1 MSVGSGDIRVLVD
14 WIESTI
20 FAGEELK
27 CNIIIRNVS
36 VDTAQRKASV
46 HSNSNLSNGPETTD
60 NYQRTLTPRANFLSQ
75 FNRPSVKG
83 HRPTHSSNSP
93 NISKTQNCK
102 RQSSIVSTKSSG
114 ERGPH
119 KRSVSIISIGAS
131 EKEYEQGYTVSNL
144 IERSRKDQ
152 KGHVRSA
159 SLQNTSPKQA
169 IFNQRQLT
177 HTSSSLSPRFRKS
190 PTYYNSARDLKYQAK
205 SIESSPKICTQAS
218 QVSSSDFTGLFTLP
232 FKSSTKIENNSDVNP
247 SEIRFDGLSKR
258 NRNTFPHIPRQV
270 SPSNVVP
277 SPTNSAS
284 ISCGSGEIYINEIS
298 PETISFSKSS
308 TALQDQQKSLPSNLS
323 LIRSQKPSEIL
334 MMGYA
339 QLHGSFTLDSS
350 LVDQAPFDE
359 VKKKGVIG
367 GQGGGVVG
375 VELNKRDS
383 GLLRSFGWATIGG
396 ISDLLGSNELSSI
409 KEFREIISSRSIP
422 VLATPQSII
431 FVDLHLNPGESKCFN
446 YSFKLPHGLPP
457 SHRGKAIK
465 IMYKLVIGIQRP
477 GGTNQQQVKLIE
489 VPFRVLG
496 SVDNGGKTLC
506 HDLKS
511 PYVILQDQACIKSLP
526 ENHSNHTPLDKKSRS
541 SESRLNMFMSYT
553 DKLLSKSR
561 NQISSYN
568 LSPSDVLGS
577 HSPLFFEEP
586 NSVKEAIDMA
596 ILRSNNAT
604 ETQKSPNRFE
614 IARSGKKVAVIMLI
628 RPAFRLGETI
638 NVVIDFT
645 DAIIPCYAINASL
658 ESSERVDTSISLRS
672 EASILHST
680 RKIYVTHSES
690 TLFSERTIFSP
701 TIPTSATPEFITS
714 GVSLDWRIRVE
725 FITPILDH
733 GNDIVQIY
741 PNLLDEV
748 SIDDRGLSLKATETI
763 DCDSFQ
769 IAIPIKVYGIH
780 SAVEGNLAS
789 ENWYAV

>member
-1 MSVGSGDIRVLVD
+1 MSAESGDIRVLVD

-27 CNIIIRNVS
+27 CNIIFRNVS
-36 VDTAQRKASV
+36 VDTACRKASV
-46 HSNSNLSNGPETTD
+46 QSNSNLSDGPGTT
-60 NYQRTLTPRANFLSQ
+60 NNCQKTLTSRANLLSQ
-75 FNRPSVKG
+75 FNRPSLKG
-83 HRPTHSSNSP
+83 HRPTHSLNSP
-93 NISKTQNCK
+93 NVPKAQNYQ
-102 RQSSIVSTKSSG
+102 RQSSIVSTKSSD
-114 ERGPH
+114 ERGSH

-131 EKEYEQGYTVSNL
+131 EKVYEQGNTVSNL
-144 IERSRKDQ
+144 IERSRKDK

-159 SLQNTSPKQA
+159 SLQITSPKQA
-169 IFNQRQLT
+169 LFNQRQLT
-177 HTSSSLSPRFRKS
+177 HTPSSLSPRYRKS
-190 PTYYNSARDLKYQAK
+190 PTYYRSARDLTYQAK
-205 SIESSPKICTQAS
+205 PTESSSKICTQAS
-218 QVSSSDFTGLFTLP
+218 QVSPSDFTGLFTLP
-232 FKSSTKIENNSDVNP
+232 FKSSTKTENHSDARQT
-247 SEIRFDGLSKR
+247 ELRFDKLSIR
-258 NRNTFPHIPRQV
+258 NRNASPHIPGQV
-270 SPSNVVP
+270 SPVNIIP

-284 ISCGSGEIYINEIS
+284 ISCGSSELYINEIA
-298 PETISFSKSS
+298 PESVSFSKSPIN
-308 TALQDQQKSLPSNLS
+308 LQDQQNTRPSNNS
-323 LIRSQKPSEIL
+323 PVRGRKPSEIL

-350 LVDQAPFDE
+350 LVDQSPFDE
-359 VKKKGVIG
+359 VKKKGAIG

-383 GLLRSFGWATIGG
+383 GLLRGFGWATISG

-431 FVDLHLNPGESKCFN
+431 FVDLHLNPGDSKCFN

-496 SVDNGGKTLC
+496 SVDNSGKTLC

-511 PYVILQDQACIKSLP
+511 PYVILQDQACIKSLN
-526 ENHSNHTPLDKKSRS
+526 ENHRSHTELEKRPRL
-541 SESRLNMFMSYT
+541 SESKLNMFISYT
-553 DKLLSKSR
+553 DKLLSKSQ
-561 NQISSYN
+561 NQTGSYN
-568 LSPSDVLGS
+568 LSPSDTFGS
-577 HSPLFFEEP
+577 HSSSFVEEP
-586 NSVKEAIDMA
+586 TTVKEVIDMA

-604 ETQKSPNRFE
+604 DSQKSPNRFE

-645 DAIIPCYAINASL
+645 DAKIPCYAIHAYL

-672 EASILHST
+672 EASILRST

-690 TLFSERTIFSP
+690 TIFSGRTIFTP

-714 GVSLDWRIRVE
+714 GVSLDWRIRIE
-725 FITPILDH
+725 FITPILDN
-733 GNDIVQIY
+733 GNDTFQVY

-748 SIDDRGLSLKATETI
+748 SIDDRGVSLKAVETI
-763 DCDSFQ
+763 GCDSFQ

-780 SAVEGNLAS
+780 SAVEVDLTS
-789 ENWYAV
+789 DNWFSI